1 MNYTLPG
8 ELTQENLAK
17 MAGLNRSTASR
28 IINDYRRRKILGG
41 QRGMLVIYR
50 SRTRTALKKAGLTLG

>member
-1 MNYTLPG
+1 
-8 ELTQENLAK
+8 LTQENLAK
-17 MAGLNRSTASR
+17 MVGLNRSTASR